1 MSDYIEFCNNNGRD
15 ISYSNLID
23 NKKEYDKFTNWFEKQ
38 IKPFYIMK
46 HSDDLFSVSLSNDDF
61 WYDWIEERKII
72 SNHYGDGYCYEDAF
86 KNYLEDNF
94 NYLHKRVKYDSEN
107 GMFCLYCNNIE
118 DAEEICYELSN
129 LYNDEQKMINL
140 IKHIKYKYN
149 YNFDIN
155 I

>member
-1 MSDYIEFCNNNGRD
+1 MLKGGFIISILQKYEENKKIIGIGRIHSMSDYIEFCNNNGRD
-15 ISYSNLID
+15 ISYSSLID

-46 HSDDLFSVSLSNDDF
+46 HSDDLFSVSLSNNDF

-72 SNHYGDGYCYEDAF
+72 PNHYGDGYCYEDAF

-94 NYLHKRVKYDSEN
+94 
-107 GMFCLYCNNIE
+107 
-118 DAEEICYELSN
+118 
-129 LYNDEQKMINL
+129 
-140 IKHIKYKYN
+140 KYN